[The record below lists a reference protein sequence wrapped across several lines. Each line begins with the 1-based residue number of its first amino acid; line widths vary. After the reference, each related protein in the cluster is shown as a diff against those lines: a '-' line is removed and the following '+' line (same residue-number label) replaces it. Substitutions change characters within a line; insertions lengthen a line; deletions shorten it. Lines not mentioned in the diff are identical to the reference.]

1 MTLLF
6 PLERR
11 HFCLGADCLP
21 GCPSI
26 IPCFL
31 CQCAAAG
38 EVRALTL
45 WGESKELPF
54 PYYALRYILLTKGYS
69 VFLR

>member
-1 MTLLF
+1 MALLF

-11 HFCLGADCLP
+11 HFSLGADCLP

-31 CQCAAAG
+31 YQCAAAG
-38 EVRALTL
+38 EVRAL
-45 WGESKELPF
+45 LPCGKRAKSCLF
-54 PYYALRYILLTKGYS
+54 LTMLRYILLT
-69 VFLR
+69 